1 MNEMNLTI
9 ASIEKITASIIAG
22 MIQEAAYKGQVV
34 TAQEISDAVVNDPEG
49 ETATY
54 FIRNSRKLI
63 ELAGK
68 MQEDI
73 EILEAFTV

>member
-1 MNEMNLTI
+1 MNLTI

-34 TAQEISDAVVNDPEG
+34 TAQEISDAVINDPNG
-49 ETATY
+49 ETAGY
-54 FIRNSRKLI
+54 FIRNSYKII

-68 MQEDI
+68 MQADS
-73 EILEAFTV
+73 EILEELTV

>member
-1 MNEMNLTI
+1 MNLTI

-34 TAQEISDAVVNDPEG
+34 TAQEISDAVINDPNG
-49 ETATY
+49 ETAAY
-54 FIRNSRKLI
+54 FIRNSHKLI

-68 MQEDI
+68 MQADS

>member
-1 MNEMNLTI
+1 MNLT
-9 ASIEKITASIIAG
+9 AESIEKITASIIAG

-54 FIRNSRKLI
+54 FIRNSYNMI
-63 ELAGK
+63 ELACK
-68 MQEDI
+68 MQDDSD
-73 EILEAFTV
+73 ILEAFTVVH

>member
-1 MNEMNLTI
+1 MNLT
-9 ASIEKITASIIAG
+9 AESIEKITASVIAG

-54 FIRNSRKLI
+54 FIRNSYMMI

-68 MQEDI
+68 MQDDSD
-73 EILEAFTV
+73 ILEAFTV